1 MDKTLVEAIRYAVC
15 AHQDVNESYDG
26 APYSLHLAMAAH
38 YADVFSYLLPP
49 QERDETL
56 AAVWLHDVIEDCRRS
71 YTDIKAVFGE
81 KIAELVF
88 AVTNNRGRTRHE
100 RANDDYYRGIVATP
114 YATFVKLCDR
124 LANTQ
129 YSAARGDARMV
140 AVYRAELDAFLEKL
154 SAAREAD
161 YAPMREEL
169 KKILK

>member
-71 YTDIKAVFGE
+71 YNDVKAALG
-81 KIAELVF
+81 AAL
-88 AVTNNRGRTRHE
+88 R
-100 RANDDYYRGIVATP
+100 
-114 YATFVKLCDR
+114 
-124 LANTQ
+124 
-129 YSAARGDARMV
+129 AARR
-140 AVYRAELDAFLEKL
+140 RSRHTELLG
-154 SAAREAD
+154 
-161 YAPMREEL
+161 
-169 KKILK
+169 

>member
-38 YADVFSYLLPP
+38 YADVFSYLLPS

-71 YTDIKAVFGE
+71 YNDIKAVFGE

-88 AVTNNRGRTRHE
+88 AVTNNRGLTRHE

-114 YATFVKLCDR
+114 YATFVNY
-124 LANTQ
+124 ATGWPTPNT
-129 YSAARGDARMV
+129 RP
-140 AVYRAELDAFLEKL
+140 
-154 SAAREAD
+154 REA
-161 YAPMREEL
+161 MRGWWRSIGRNSML
-169 KKILK
+169 FWKNFPPHGKRTTHPCGKNRKRS